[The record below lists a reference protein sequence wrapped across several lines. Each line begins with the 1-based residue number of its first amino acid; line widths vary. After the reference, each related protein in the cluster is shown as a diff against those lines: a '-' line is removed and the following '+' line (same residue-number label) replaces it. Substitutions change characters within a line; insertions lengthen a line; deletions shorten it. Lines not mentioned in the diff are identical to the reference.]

1 MRKDK
6 LKIVEICWLDA
17 QLQMLDSLKHYTEI
31 DEFNCEVY
39 CSIVGYLIK
48 ETEKVYVLAKE
59 IWDEGSVKYIHIIPK
74 CLVKK
79 LKILQR
85 SENGKKSNYINGL

>member
-17 QLQMLDSLKHYTEI
+17 QLQMLDSLRHYTEI
-31 DEFNCEVY
+31 DDFCKEVY

-59 IWDEGSVKYIHIIPK
+59 IWDDGSVKYIHIIPK
-74 CLVKK
+74 CLVKNIIE
-79 LKILQR
+79 LK
-85 SENGKKSNYINGL
+85 EKKGVKDGMGL

>member
-1 MRKDK
+1 MEKDK

-17 QLQMLDSLKHYTEI
+17 QLQMLDSLRHYTEI
-31 DEFNCEVY
+31 DDFCNEVY

-59 IWDEGSVKYIHIIPK
+59 IWDDGSVKYIHIIPK
-74 CLVKK
+74 CLVKNIIE
-79 LKILQR
+79 LK
-85 SENGKKSNYINGL
+85 EKKGVKDGMGL

>member
-1 MRKDK
+1 MEKDK

-17 QLQMLDSLKHYTEI
+17 QLQMLDSLRHYTEI
-31 DEFNCEVY
+31 DDLCNEVY

-59 IWDEGSVKYIHIIPK
+59 IWDDGSVKYIHIIPK
-74 CLVKK
+74 CLVKNIIE
-79 LKILQR
+79 LK
-85 SENGKKSNYINGL
+85 EKKGVKDGMGL

>member
-59 IWDEGSVKYIHIIPK
+59 IWDDGSVKYIHIIPK
-74 CLVKK
+74 CLVKNIIE
-79 LKILQR
+79 LK
-85 SENGKKSNYINGL
+85 EKKGVKDGMGL